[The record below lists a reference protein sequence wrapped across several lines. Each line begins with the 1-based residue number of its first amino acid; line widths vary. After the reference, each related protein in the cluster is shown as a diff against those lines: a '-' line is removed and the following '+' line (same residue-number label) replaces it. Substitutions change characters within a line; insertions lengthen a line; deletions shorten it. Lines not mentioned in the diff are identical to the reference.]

1 MMVQSTIDKIND
13 TTIMRMLRKLC
24 GFFDELVGRV
34 TDDESKIQENTD
46 MINDNKAAIDA
57 LSDKVQSLR
66 DGAIIMT
73 KDIAAIQE
81 TDKEQDTKINKCYND
96 VSISG
101 NNLTL
106 NTVGGSSKTVVLPT
120 SGGSSIE
127 ITDINVN
134 SATAANA
141 SAYLL
146 NKFSEGS
153 YHGCVAFKFADST
166 TIASGIFN
174 EITVSGTTISL
185 NGHATRYNL
194 SDNTANEIYLLR
206 IAPDAATYN
215 YYDAELGYVGVN
227 VTSVTVNGFA
237 IKQ

>member
-1 MMVQSTIDKIND
+1 MVQSTIDKIND

-24 GFFDELVGRV
+24 SFFDELVGRV
-34 TDDESKIQENTD
+34 TDDEIKIQENTD
-46 MINDNKAAIDA
+46 MINDNKDAIDA

-101 NNLTL
+101 DKLTL
-106 NTVGGSSKTVVLPT
+106 NTVGGSSKTVTLP

-127 ITDINVN
+127 IADINVN
-134 SATAANA
+134 SASVANA

-146 NKFSEGS
+146 NKFSDDS
-153 YHGCVAFKFADST
+153 YHGCVAFKFSGSSSGV
-166 TIASGIFN
+166 SGIFN
-174 EITVSGTTISL
+174 EITVSGTTISFT
-185 NGHATRYNL
+185 GHATRYNL
-194 SDNTANEIYLLR
+194 SDNTANEVYLLK
-206 IAPDAATYN
+206 ITPDDATYY
-215 YYDAELGYVGVN
+215 YYDADMGYTGVSITY
-227 VTSVTVNGFA
+227 VTLNGFA